1 MVVGR
6 GDGRLGRNSLLGR
19 DSADGLSPAG
29 VAAGAAFHRGA
40 GAAAVF
46 LPARGAASAGP
57 PSGSGGR
64 RGLETMEL
72 SQIPAALQSRLRLS
86 VIAALLS
93 GPKKFRTLQ
102 DLTGP
107 PPVTWANSWNSWRK
121 RDTWTA
127 KRSSWAAGPIPPIVC
142 SPMGGSNLPS
152 MWPCWN
158 LFWPRQRRRSQRR
171 KSCRSE
177 TSLRQLFWFAV
188 KPSVGRGP
196 RCVRSR

>member
-1 MVVGR
+1 
-6 GDGRLGRNSLLGR
+6 
-19 DSADGLSPAG
+19 
-29 VAAGAAFHRGA
+29 
-40 GAAAVF
+40 
-46 LPARGAASAGP
+46 
-57 PSGSGGR
+57 
-64 RGLETMEL
+64 MEL

-102 DLTGP
+102 DLTG
-107 PPVTWANSWNSWRK
+107 A
-121 RDTWTA
+121 TA
-127 KRSSWAAGPIPPIVC
+127 G
-142 SPMGGSNLPS
+142 NLGKQLEQLEEEGYLDSKKEFVGRRPNTTYRLLPYGREQFTQS
-152 MWPCWN
+152 VA
-158 LFWPRQRRRSQRR
+158 LLASFWPRQRRRSQRR